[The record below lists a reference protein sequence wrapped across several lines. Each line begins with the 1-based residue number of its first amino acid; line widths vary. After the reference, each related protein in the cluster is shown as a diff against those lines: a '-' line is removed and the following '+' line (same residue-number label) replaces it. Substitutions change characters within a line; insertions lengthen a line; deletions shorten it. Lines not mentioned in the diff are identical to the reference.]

1 MFWKKKQVIA
11 SAIEVGGGTAVRGMV
26 KGRKTKA
33 SKGIP
38 LRSTIMNEIVQ
49 LTPGHFVSRE
59 LHRTYGGGLAVVEL
73 NPDYPGKGE
82 KYVLSTEKIVDG
94 KTTGKRTKLWGTNKA
109 KELADWIEG
118 RCVEKF
124 QSATREKIDDLFF
137 ISQLYQDRYS

>member
-1 MFWKKKQVIA
+1 MPKITTITKKDVA
-11 SAIEVGGGTAVRGMV
+11 RRTAKLV
-26 KGRKTKA
+26 
-33 SKGIP
+33 
-38 LRSTIMNEIVQ
+38 
-49 LTPGHFVSRE
+49 
-59 LHRTYGGGLAVVEL
+59 
-73 NPDYPGKGE
+73 GE
-82 KYVLSTEKIVDG
+82 KIYTTEKIVDG